1 MNAHRLMPVA
11 VLLLLALVAVFF
23 AGCTTASPNGPSPGT
38 QATLPANLNAKDCFF
53 EVDDSAHSVSYGDI
67 REITLTGHVSNI
79 CSIPMDKL
87 TVRAT
92 FYDTAGKRLASAEG
106 YAGRVAFHETIPFT
120 LTADIPAEAGAFR
133 YTLEPV
139 FLQ

>member
-1 MNAHRLMPVA
+1 MPDAGIVLMV
-11 VLLLLALVAVFF
+11 LVAVMM
-23 AGCTTASPNGPSPGT
+23 AGCVSPAPTTVAPDT
-38 QATLPANLNAKDCFF
+38 DAALPQNLNAKDCFF

-79 CSIPMDKL
+79 CSVPMDKL

-92 FYDTAGKRLASAEG
+92 FYDTAGKRLASSEG
-106 YAGRVAFHETIPFT
+106 YAGRVGYHEIVPFT
-120 LTADIPAEAGAFR
+120 LTADIPSEAGAFR